1 MYYSFLSVQC
11 ALYEVTF
18 QTQKGYI
25 IVIYQSPSQS
35 TVELDELLSNFESLL
50 NLFKGF
56 KPYST
61 IILFG
66 GFNARSKSW

>member
-1 MYYSFLSVQC
+1 MYHSFLSVQC

-18 QTQKGYI
+18 QTQKRYI
-25 IVIYQSPSQS
+25 IVIYQSLSQS